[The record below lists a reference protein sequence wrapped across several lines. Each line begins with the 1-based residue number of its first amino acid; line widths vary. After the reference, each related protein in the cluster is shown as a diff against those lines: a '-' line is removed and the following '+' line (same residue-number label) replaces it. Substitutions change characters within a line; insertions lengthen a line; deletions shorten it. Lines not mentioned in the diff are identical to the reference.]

1 MMKPVRIVILAT
13 MAFLASACAATSAGQ
28 PAGSGAPGVSPSGN
42 AGPGQAA
49 TRPQSTPAGESSGD
63 NAPSTLLL
71 GHLVMR
77 VPASWRVTYSDAKG
91 DYAVSTGS
99 CNDDALLGSLGG
111 SRCPSFSMIVGA
123 SAATGPVPRVQTYS
137 REKPYDPSS
146 GVLGCPGK
154 PGAGWQRLG
163 PSNSYREGFARVS
176 TGTAYYTV
184 WKIGCGL
191 ASSGGSM
198 TASFYFE
205 QQDWYLPGSQILIVD
220 EYPITGLAT
229 ALANASWR

>member
-1 MMKPVRIVILAT
+1 MRGGCCRCASSARSAGRCAKPLAGGRSRRRFTAPSRPAPPLSQPAKASPGSAARQNLPRFVLADHHQRPLANVTPWYSWELMMKPVRIVILAT

-99 CNDDALLGSLGG
+99 C
-111 SRCPSFSMIVGA
+111 
-123 SAATGPVPRVQTYS
+123 
-137 REKPYDPSS
+137 
-146 GVLGCPGK
+146 
-154 PGAGWQRLG
+154 
-163 PSNSYREGFARVS
+163 
-176 TGTAYYTV
+176 
-184 WKIGCGL
+184 
-191 ASSGGSM
+191 
-198 TASFYFE
+198 
-205 QQDWYLPGSQILIVD
+205 
-220 EYPITGLAT
+220 
-229 ALANASWR
+229 

>member
-1 MMKPVRIVILAT
+1 MMKPVTIVILAT
-13 MAFLASACAATSAGQ
+13 MAFLASACAATSAGH
-28 PAGSGAPGVSPSGN
+28 PGGAAPSVSPDGT
-42 AGPGQAA
+42 AGPAA
-49 TRPQSTPAGESSGD
+49 TRPQSTPAGESSGE

-77 VPASWRVTYSDAKG
+77 TPASWRVTYSDAKG

-99 CNDDALLGSLGG
+99 CSAGALLGSMGG

-123 SAATGPVPRVQTYS
+123 SAAAGPVPTDQTYS
-137 REKPYDPSS
+137 RDKPYVPSP
-146 GVLGCPGK
+146 GVLGCPGQ

-163 PSNSYREGFARVS
+163 PSNSYQEGFARVS

-191 ASSGGSM
+191 AGSGG
-198 TASFYFE
+198 AVAPSFYFE
-205 QQDWYLPGSQILIVD
+205 QQDWYLPGSQVLIVA
-220 EYPITGLAT
+220 EYPITGLAA
-229 ALANASWR
+229 ALASASWR

>member
-1 MMKPVRIVILAT
+1 MKPVRIVILAT
-13 MAFLASACAATSAGQ
+13 TAFLASACAATSAGH
-28 PAGSGAPGVSPSGN
+28 PAGSGAPSVSPSG
-42 AGPGQAA
+42 
-49 TRPQSTPAGESSGD
+49 TPAGESSGEKG
-63 NAPSTLLL
+63 PSTLLL

-99 CNDDALLGSLGG
+99 CNDDALLGSMGG

-123 SAATGPVPRVQTYS
+123 SAAAGPVPTDQTYS
-137 REKPYDPSS
+137 REMPYVPSS
-146 GVLGCPGK
+146 AVLGCPGQ

-176 TGTAYYTV
+176 TGMAYYTV
-184 WKIGCGL
+184 WKIGCRP
-191 ASSGGSM
+191 ASSGGAT

-229 ALANASWR
+229 ALANATWR

>member
-1 MMKPVRIVILAT
+1 MKPVRIVILAT
-13 MAFLASACAATSAGQ
+13 MALLPTACAATSSGH
-28 PAGSGAPGVSPSGN
+28 PAGSGAPSVSPSGN
-42 AGPGQAA
+42 AGPGRAA
-49 TRPQSTPAGESSGD
+49 TRPQSTPAGGGNGA

-71 GHLVMR
+71 GHLIMR
-77 VPASWRVTYSDAKG
+77 APASWRVTYSDAKG
-91 DYAVSTGS
+91 DFAVSTGS
-99 CNDDALLGSLGG
+99 CNDDTLLGSMSG

-123 SAATGPVPRVQTYS
+123 SAATGPVPTDQTYR
-137 REKPYDPSS
+137 REKPYAPSS

-154 PGAGWQRLG
+154 PGAGWQRLT
-163 PSNSYREGFARVS
+163 PSNSYREDFAPVS

-220 EYPITGLAT
+220 EYPIAGLAA
-229 ALANASWR
+229 ALANATWR